1 MWLGLSSKNRVMKL
15 ASLEHLSLQRKFVMM
30 TFSVVIFLMVVTGLI
45 ITRRESN
52 IMYRDIERQ
61 GRLLAETL
69 AIPVMNDL
77 IYERLGLVEEGGLID
92 NYITGI
98 FSKKEINLIY
108 IAVFDEN
115 GRIISHNDFNE
126 YGHVYD
132 DPITTKALAS
142 DSTVVQKFHD
152 QHTDSGAL
160 DFATPLSI
168 GKKRWGTLRFAVSL
182 EVLEQEVR
190 TTVLGVTII
199 TVMMLAVGFGVIV
212 LLSRRFIRPIAELA
226 QIMERAG
233 GDRLDDRVI
242 TKSGSDEIARLGQ
255 SFNKMIDRISDSN
268 FEIKSTHDK
277 LLQFVGIIEDTDE
290 RMLDVKVDIEGSN
303 EIILLCQSFNRMI
316 DRIREANIELNK
328 THDKLLQSEKLASLG
343 ILAAGVAHEVNNPL
357 GGLFNCV
364 YMLEEKGEDG
374 EFRQRYLE
382 LLKDGLSR
390 IESTVGKLLWM
401 VRKGEKNPQ
410 IIDVKLALGQAYE
423 FVEYMLKKNGVSYKE
438 DVEAGAS
445 IKLNPLDLQQ
455 VLINLMINAAQSMP
469 NGGTLTIN
477 AYSRESKVLL
487 EICDTGE
494 GIQVG
499 NIHKI
504 FDPFYTTKP
513 PGEGTGL
520 GLWLTYEI
528 VNSYDGEIAAHSNK
542 NMGTIITV
550 KFDRVIT

>member
-1 MWLGLSSKNRVMKL
+1 MGK
-15 ASLEHLSLQRKFVMM
+15 
-30 TFSVVIFLMVVTGLI
+30 
-45 ITRRESN
+45 
-52 IMYRDIERQ
+52 
-61 GRLLAETL
+61 AE
-69 AIPVMNDL
+69 
-77 IYERLGLVEEGGLID
+77 
-92 NYITGI
+92 
-98 FSKKEINLIY
+98 
-108 IAVFDEN
+108 
-115 GRIISHNDFNE
+115 
-126 YGHVYD
+126 
-132 DPITTKALAS
+132 
-142 DSTVVQKFHD
+142 
-152 QHTDSGAL
+152 
-160 DFATPLSI
+160 
-168 GKKRWGTLRFAVSL
+168 
-182 EVLEQEVR
+182 
-190 TTVLGVTII
+190 
-199 TVMMLAVGFGVIV
+199 
-212 LLSRRFIRPIAELA
+212 
-226 QIMERAG
+226 
-233 GDRLDDRVI
+233 GDRLDVRVI

-255 SFNKMIDRISDSN
+255 SFNRMIDRISDSN
-268 FEIKSTHDK
+268 FEIKSTHEK
-277 LLQFVGIIEDTDE
+277 LLQFVGIIENTDE

-303 EIILLCQSFNRMI
+303 EITLLCHSFNRMI
-316 DRIREANIELNK
+316 DRIREANIELNR

-364 YMLEEKGEDG
+364 HMLEEKGADG

-410 IIDVKLALGQAYE
+410 IIEVKLALAQAYE

-438 DVEAGAS
+438 DVEAGVS
-445 IKLNPLDLQQ
+445 IKLNPHDLQQ

-477 AYSRESKVLL
+477 AYCRESKVLM

-494 GIQVG
+494 GIQQE
-499 NIHKI
+499 NIRKI

-528 VNSYDGEIAAHSNK
+528 VNSYDGEITAQSNQ

>member
-1 MWLGLSSKNRVMKL
+1 MWLGLPSQNTIMKL
-15 ASLEHLSLQRKFVMM
+15 ASLEHLSLQRKFVIM

-108 IAVFDEN
+108 IAVLDEN

-126 YGHVYD
+126 YGRVYD

-152 QHTDSGAL
+152 QHTNSGAL
-160 DFATPLSI
+160 DFSTPLSI

-226 QIMERAG
+226 QIMEKAEG
-233 GDRLDDRVI
+233 VRLDVRVI
-242 TKSGSDEIARLGQ
+242 TTSGSDEIARLGQ
-255 SFNKMIDRISDSN
+255 SFNRMIDRISDSN
-268 FEIKSTHDK
+268 FEIKSTHEK
-277 LLQFVGIIEDTDE
+277 LLQFVGIIENTDE

-303 EIILLCQSFNRMI
+303 EITLLCHSFNRMI
-316 DRIREANIELNK
+316 DRIREANIELNR

-364 YMLEEKGEDG
+364 HMLEEKGADG
-374 EFRQRYLE
+374 EFRLRYLE

-401 VRKGEKNPQ
+401 VRKDEKNPQ
-410 IIDVKLALGQAYE
+410 IIEVKHALAQACG
-423 FVEYMLKKNGVSYKE
+423 FVEYMLKKNGVSYNE
-438 DVEAGAS
+438 DIESGVS
-445 IKLNPLDLQQ
+445 IKLDPFDLHQ

-477 AYSRESKVLL
+477 AYCRESKVLL
-487 EICDTGE
+487 EVCDTGE
-494 GIQVG
+494 GIQEE
-499 NIHKI
+499 NMHKI

-528 VNSYDGEIAAHSNK
+528 VNSYGGEITAQSNK
-542 NMGTIITV
+542 NMGTIITI